1 MEIITKEEGLSR
13 LEALRQESPEV
24 TQKRIMARR
33 NMTDTE
39 RATMMAGDIGQME
52 IITKEEGLA
61 RLEALAQEA
70 PEITQRRIEARR
82 KIQTEQKE
90 AWKQIEAK
98 KRSQE
103 RQTEP
108 QS

>member
-1 MEIITKEEGLSR
+1 MAIITR
-13 LEALRQESPEV
+13 
-24 TQKRIMARR
+24 
-33 NMTDTE
+33 
-39 RATMMAGDIGQME
+39 
-52 IITKEEGLA
+52 EEGLA

-70 PEITQRRIEARR
+70 PEITQKRIEARR
-82 KIQTEQKE
+82 KMQAEQKE
-90 AWKQIEAK
+90 AWKKIEAK